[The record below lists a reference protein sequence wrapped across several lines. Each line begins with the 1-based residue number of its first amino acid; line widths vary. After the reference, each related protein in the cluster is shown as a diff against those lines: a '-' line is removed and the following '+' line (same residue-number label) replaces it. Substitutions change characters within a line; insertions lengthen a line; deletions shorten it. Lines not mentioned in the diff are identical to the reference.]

1 MAGLVDIA
9 AVTEKV
15 TVAGTEIDVP
25 GVSAAGVA
33 ALLVRFPELRKMM
46 SGVEVTPEDLLK
58 AGPGALA
65 AILAAGTGAPG
76 DVEAEAAAARL
87 PLGDQT
93 DLLAAILR
101 VTLPGG
107 IDPFVE
113 KLAGLGLLMESKPA
127 AAKAAPS
134 TKGRGMKSRKRLKR

>member
-9 AVTEKV
+9 AITEKV
-15 TVAGTEIDVP
+15 TVAGTAIEVP

-33 ALLVRFPELRKMM
+33 SLLARFPELRKLMTGI
-46 SGVEVTPEDLLK
+46 SVAAEDLLK
-58 AGPGALA
+58 VGPAALA

-76 DVEAEAAAARL
+76 DEAAEAAATRL
-87 PLGDQT
+87 PLGDQA

-113 KLAGLGLLMESKPA
+113 KLAGLGLLVEGKPA
-127 AAKAAPS
+127 AAKAVRS
-134 TKGRGMKSRKRLKR
+134 TKGRGMKSRKRSLN